1 MGEKDRIYE
10 LTKQL
15 KNTNPI
21 DEDVYNAIDVLKN
34 NFHKN
39 YVRKLY
45 LAAEGEEDKVKKQPP
60 REVVLLRAL
69 KGFSSPSSLSQID
82 QAIEMLTLFHTAE
95 NIQDSLGKISNP
107 KKDIEMQ
114 SNGEEVSDEK
124 TIEVIDPVS
133 AKVTGVLMTLALLGK
148 L

>member
-1 MGEKDRIYE
+1 MGEKNRIYE

-15 KNTNPI
+15 TTTTPI
-21 DEDVYNAIDVLKN
+21 DEDIYNAIDILKN

-45 LAAEGEEDKVKKQPP
+45 MAAEGEEDKVKKQPP

-69 KGFSSPSSLSQID
+69 KGFTSPSALPQID
-82 QAIEMLTLFHTAE
+82 HAIEMLTLLRTAE
-95 NIQDSLGKISNP
+95 NIQDTLGKLPNN
-107 KKDIEMQ
+107 KKNIEMQ
-114 SNGEEVSDEK
+114 SSGGEISGEEPDQE
-124 TIEVIDPVS
+124 INP
-133 AKVTGVLMTLALLGK
+133 AGAQLTGVLLTLALLGK

>member
-10 LTKQL
+10 LTKML
-15 KNTNPI
+15 TNTTPI
-21 DEDVYNAIDVLKN
+21 NEDVYNVIDTLKN

-45 LAAEGEEDKVKKQPP
+45 SAAEGEENKVKQQPP

-69 KGFSSPSSLSQID
+69 KGFSSPSSLPQID
-82 QAIEMLTLFHTAE
+82 QAIEMLTLLRTAE
-95 NIQDSLGKISNP
+95 NIQGSLGEISNS
-107 KKDIEMQ
+107 KKNIEMQ
-114 SNGEEVSDEK
+114 SSGEATAEE
-124 TIEVIDPVS
+124 INPAS
-133 AKVTGVLMTLALLGK
+133 AKLTGALLTLALLGK

>member
-15 KNTNPI
+15 TNTNPI
-21 DEDVYNAIDVLKN
+21 DEDVYNALDILKN

-45 LAAEGEEDKVKKQPP
+45 LAAEGEEGKVKKQPP

-69 KGFSSPSSLSQID
+69 KGFSSPTALPKID
-82 QAIEMLTLFHTAE
+82 QAIEMLTILRTAE
-95 NIQDSLGKISNP
+95 NIQNSVGKISTP
-107 KKDIEMQ
+107 KKEIEMQ
-114 SNGEEVSDEK
+114 SNGEDVNEQEAV
-124 TIEVIDPVS
+124 EVIDPTS
-133 AKVTGVLMTLALLGK
+133 AKLTGVLMTLALLGK

>member
-69 KGFSSPSSLSQID
+69 KGFSSPSALPQID
-82 QAIEMLTLFHTAE
+82 NAIEMLTFLRAAE

-107 KKDIEMQ
+107 KKEIEMQ
-114 SNGEEVSDEK
+114 SNGEEVNGEEPV
-124 TIEVIDPVS
+124 EVIDPVS
-133 AKVTGVLMTLALLGK
+133 AKVTGALMTLALLGK

>member
-15 KNTNPI
+15 TNTNPI
-21 DEDVYNAIDVLKN
+21 DEDIYNVIDTLKN

-45 LAAEGEEDKVKKQPP
+45 LAAEGEEDKVKKKPP

-69 KGFSSPSSLSQID
+69 KGFSSPSALPQID
-82 QAIEMLTLFHTAE
+82 QAIEMLTLLRTAE
-95 NIQDSLGKISNP
+95 NIQGSLGQLSNA
-107 KKDIEMQ
+107 KKSIEMQ
-114 SNGEEVSDEK
+114 SNGEEISGEEPVE
-124 TIEVIDPVS
+124 EIDPAS
-133 AKVTGVLMTLALLGK
+133 AKLTGVLLTLALLGK

>member
-15 KNTNPI
+15 KNINPI
-21 DEDVYNAIDVLKN
+21 DEDVYNALDVLKN

-45 LAAEGEEDKVKKQPP
+45 LAAEGEEDKVKKKPP

-69 KGFSSPSSLSQID
+69 KGFSSPTALPQID
-82 QAIEMLTLFHTAE
+82 NAIEMLTLLRAAE
-95 NIQDSLGKISNP
+95 NIQDSIGKISNP
-107 KKDIEMQ
+107 KKEIEMQ
-114 SNGEEVSDEK
+114 SNGEKVSDGEPV
-124 TIEVIDPVS
+124 EVIDPAS
-133 AKVTGVLMTLALLGK
+133 AKLTGVLMTLALLGK

>member
-15 KNTNPI
+15 KNINPI
-21 DEDVYNAIDVLKN
+21 DEDVYNALDLLKS
-34 NFHKN
+34 NFQKN

-45 LAAEGEEDKVKKQPP
+45 LAAEGEESKVKKKPP

-69 KGFSSPSSLSQID
+69 KGFSSPSSLPQID
-82 QAIEMLTLFHTAE
+82 QAIEMITILRTAE
-95 NIQDSLGKISNP
+95 NIQNSIGQLSTP

-114 SNGEEVSDEK
+114 SNGEEVVQDEPA
-124 TIEVIDPVS
+124 EAIDTAS
-133 AKVTGVLMTLALLGK
+133 AKITGILMTLALLGK